1 MGTLFLMRGRYNKS
15 FRGIFMPGPGIGL
28 LLFLILIIPCLSSAS
43 IRFTDVTAQ
52 YQARGYTYFGGHGA
66 SWVDVNKDGL
76 LDLFVKN
83 VGAQGVPSVSDI
95 LYINYGGYFLDEAFD
110 RGVSDA
116 YAIGTHGAVF
126 CDWDRDGDFDLFST
140 TTYDGISPAYNHL
153 YRNDGVGYF
162 QDVTSAISPPQA
174 VDTASRGVA
183 AADIDGDG
191 DIDLFFTNPLPD
203 PLYFKPTP
211 SPPQQLENF
220 YMNNGDGTFTPAYR
234 GIDWTGFVQGV
245 AAADIDGDGDID
257 IAEAKWG
264 PPSTIHLND
273 GKGNFSDAGA
283 VLGLPQTHNVR
294 DNGIIFADVDNDGD
308 LDMAVVGAYRLVLYE
323 NRDNLFFEYQSVALQ
338 GAHEGFH
345 AGFGDFDHD
354 GDVDLYISG
363 EDVFENDGL
372 GLFTLVLTELSGLA
386 VSKASPD
393 PRGAALGDF
402 DGDGDLDIYITDKR
416 AFNLL
421 LRNDIDDENWIQVV
435 VPSAESGSLGGL
447 GLKFDLYLAG
457 HLDQPQFL
465 QGHREIQGEYGYL
478 GQDMPSVHFGAPA
491 ANRYDLKITFPDGTK
506 KVLKNLD
513 AGEKTRLVFIKPP
526 LNFTAVM
533 KENRALFY
541 RESFIVLKWNEN
553 HENEDVQTYRIY
565 TVDAA
570 GDFTLLDEVD
580 WSTFDYMIRHVDKG
594 KAHRFALTAVDSRGN
609 ESEAVRAD
617 VNLGGLGTDGD
628 LGGRPTGR

>member
-1 MGTLFLMRGRYNKS
+1 MKS
-15 FRGIFMPGPGIGL
+15 LRAIFPRETGIGIL
-28 LLFLILIIPCLSSAS
+28 LLWILAAPFLSSAV
-43 IRFTDVTAQ
+43 IRFTEVSTQ
-52 YQARGYTYFGGHGA
+52 SQVRGYGYFGGHGA
-66 SWVDVNKDGL
+66 AWVDVNKDGL

-83 VGAQGVPSVSDI
+83 VGAQGVLAVSDI
-95 LYINYGGYFLDEAFD
+95 LYINYGGYFVDEAFD
-110 RGVSDA
+110 RGVTDA

-126 CDWDRDGDFDLFST
+126 CDWDSDGDYDLFST

-153 YRNDGVGYF
+153 YRNDGGGYF
-162 QDVTSAISPPQA
+162 QDVTSAISPSQS

-183 AADIDGDG
+183 AADFDGDG

-203 PLYFKPTP
+203 PLYFNPTP

-220 YMNNGDGTFTPAYR
+220 YMNNGDGTFNPAYR

-245 AAADIDGDGDID
+245 TAADIDGDGDID

-264 PPSTIHLND
+264 PPSTIYLND

-283 VLGLPQTHNVR
+283 ILGLPQTHDVR
-294 DNGIIFADVDNDGD
+294 DNGIIFADVDNDED
-308 LDMAVVGAYRLVLYE
+308 LDMAVIGVHRLALYE
-323 NRDNLFFEYQSVALQ
+323 NRDNLFFEYQTIALQ

-345 AGFGDFDHD
+345 SCFGDFDHD

-386 VSKASPD
+386 ASKASTD
-393 PRGAALGDF
+393 PRGGALGDF

-416 AFNLL
+416 GYNLL
-421 LRNDIDDENWIQVV
+421 LRNDIDDTNWIQVII
-435 VPSAESGSLGGL
+435 PSTDSGSLGGL

-457 HLDQPQFL
+457 FLDQPQFL

-478 GQDMPSVHFGAPA
+478 GQDMPFVHFGTPA
-491 ANRYDLKITFPDGTK
+491 ANRYDLKVTFPDGTK
-506 KVLKNLD
+506 KVLKNLA
-513 AGEKTRLVFIKPP
+513 AGEKVRLIFIKPP

-553 HENEDVQTYRIY
+553 PENEDVQTYRIY

-570 GDFTLLDEVD
+570 GNFTLQDEVD

-594 KAHRFALTAVDSRGN
+594 KAHRFALIAVDSRGN
-609 ESEAVRAD
+609 ESEPVRAEI
-617 VNLGGLGTDGD
+617 NPGGTGTKEEF
-628 LGGRPTGR
+628 GGKSTMR